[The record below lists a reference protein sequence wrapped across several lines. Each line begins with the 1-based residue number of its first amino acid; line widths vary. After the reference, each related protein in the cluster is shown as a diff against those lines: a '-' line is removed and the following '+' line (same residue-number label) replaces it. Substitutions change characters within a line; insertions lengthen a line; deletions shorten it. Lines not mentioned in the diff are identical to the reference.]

1 MINKMITI
9 NLNQTINKAVLAE
22 MKKEQSRWIMSGG
35 IFVLLLISLG
45 LMFTLNGSLSNLVDK
60 REIRIDQII
69 TDTKSLKKEG
79 IDLSKSD
86 IESYY
91 DFEVN
96 RIFWADKLQQL
107 SKITPEYMAITEISF
122 NNGRLVISAVSQ
134 VNPDEKDFKVID
146 HFVNLLKN
154 TEEFNKDFA
163 EIKFQNSER
172 IVSRNV
178 EVLTFQVFA
187 KIDKKLKKKLKRKSY
202 S

>member
-1 MINKMITI
+1 MINKMISI
-9 NLNQTINKAVLAE
+9 NLNQTVNKAVLAE
-22 MKKEQSRWIMSGG
+22 MKKEQSRWIIGG
-35 IFVLLLISLG
+35 VVATFLIISLG
-45 LMFTLNGSLSNLVDK
+45 LIITLNGSMSSLIEK
-60 REIRIDQII
+60 REQRIDQII

-79 IDLSKSD
+79 IDLSKKD

-96 RIFWADKLQQL
+96 RIFWAEKLQQL
-107 SKITPEYMAITEISF
+107 SKITPEYMAITKISYD
-122 NNGRLVISAVSQ
+122 NGRMVISAVSQ
-134 VNPDEKDFKVID
+134 VNPDEKDFKVVD

-154 TEEFNKDFA
+154 TEEFNKDFTQ
-163 EIKFQNSER
+163 IKFQNSER

-187 KIDKKLKKKLKRKSY
+187 KIDQKLIKKMKRKSY

>member
-1 MINKMITI
+1 MINKMISI
-9 NLNQTINKAVLAE
+9 NLNQTVNKAVLAE
-22 MKKEQSRWIMSGG
+22 MKKEQSRWI
-35 IFVLLLISLG
+35 IFGVVATFLIISLG
-45 LMFTLNGSLSNLVDK
+45 LIITLNGSMSSLIEK
-60 REIRIDQII
+60 REQRIDQII

-79 IDLSKSD
+79 IDLSKKD

-96 RIFWADKLQQL
+96 RIFWAEKLQQL
-107 SKITPEYMAITEISF
+107 SKITPEYMAITKISYD
-122 NNGRLVISAVSQ
+122 NGRMVISAVSQ
-134 VNPDEKDFKVID
+134 VNPDEKDFKVVD

-154 TEEFNKDFA
+154 TEEFNKDFTQ
-163 EIKFQNSER
+163 IKFQNSER

-187 KIDKKLKKKLKRKSY
+187 KIDQKLIKKMKRKSY

>member
-1 MINKMITI
+1 MNKLIKI

-22 MKKEQSRWIMSGG
+22 MKKEQSRWMMGG
-35 IFVLLLISLG
+35 LIFILMLISLI
-45 LMFTLNGSLSNLVDK
+45 LILTLNSSLGTLIDK
-60 REIRIDQII
+60 RNERINQII
-69 TDTKSLKKEG
+69 TDTKALKEEG
-79 IDLSKSD
+79 IDLSKTD
-86 IESYY
+86 IETYY

-96 RIFWADKLQQL
+96 RIFWANKLQQL
-107 SKITPEYMAITEISF
+107 SKITPDYMAITNISYD
-122 NNGRLVISAVSQ
+122 NGRMVISAVSQ
-134 VNPDEKDFKVID
+134 VNPEEKDFKVID

-178 EVLTFQVFA
+178 EVITFQVYA
-187 KIDKKLKKKLKRKSY
+187 KIDQKLIKKMKRKSY

>member
-1 MINKMITI
+1 MNKLIKI

-22 MKKEQSRWIMSGG
+22 MKKEQSRWMMGG
-35 IFVLLLISLG
+35 LIFILMLISLI
-45 LMFTLNGSLSNLVDK
+45 LILTLNSSLGTLIDK
-60 REIRIDQII
+60 RNERINQII
-69 TDTKSLKKEG
+69 TDTKALKEEG
-79 IDLSKSD
+79 IDLSKTD
-86 IESYY
+86 IETYY

-96 RIFWADKLQQL
+96 RIFWANKLQQL
-107 SKITPEYMAITEISF
+107 SKITPDYMAITNISYD
-122 NNGRLVISAVSQ
+122 NGRMVISAVSQ
-134 VNPDEKDFKVID
+134 VNPEEKDFKVID

-178 EVLTFQVFA
+178 EVLTFQVYA
-187 KIDKKLKKKLKRKSY
+187 KIDQKLIKKMKRKSY

>member
-1 MINKMITI
+1 MNKLIKI

-22 MKKEQSRWIMSGG
+22 MKKEQSRWMMGG
-35 IFVLLLISLG
+35 LIFILMLISLI
-45 LMFTLNGSLSNLVDK
+45 LILTLNSSLGTLIDK
-60 REIRIDQII
+60 RNERINQII
-69 TDTKSLKKEG
+69 TDTKALKEEG
-79 IDLSKSD
+79 IDLSKTD
-86 IESYY
+86 IETYY

-96 RIFWADKLQQL
+96 RIFWANKLQQL
-107 SKITPEYMAITEISF
+107 SKMTPDYMAITNISYD
-122 NNGRLVISAVSQ
+122 NGRMVISAVSQ
-134 VNPDEKDFKVID
+134 VNPEEKDFKVID

-178 EVLTFQVFA
+178 EVITFQVYA
-187 KIDKKLKKKLKRKSY
+187 KIDQKLIKKMKRKSY

>member
-1 MINKMITI
+1 MINKMITV
-9 NLNQTINKAVLAE
+9 NLNQTVNKAVLAE

-91 DFEVN
+91 EFEVN

-134 VNPDEKDFKVID
+134 VNPDEKDFKVIN
-146 HFVNLLKN
+146 HFVNLLKD

>member
-1 MINKMITI
+1 MINKMISI
-9 NLNQTINKAVLAE
+9 NLNQTVNKAVLAE
-22 MKKEQSRWIMSGG
+22 MKKEQSRWIIGG
-35 IFVLLLISLG
+35 VVATFLIISLG
-45 LMFTLNGSLSNLVDK
+45 LIITLNGSMSSLIEK
-60 REIRIDQII
+60 REQRIDQII

-79 IDLSKSD
+79 IDLSKKD

-96 RIFWADKLQQL
+96 RIFWAEKLQQL
-107 SKITPEYMAITEISF
+107 SKITPEYMAITKISYD
-122 NNGRLVISAVSQ
+122 NGRMVISAVSQ
-134 VNPDEKDFKVID
+134 VNPDEKDFKVVD

-163 EIKFQNSER
+163 QIKFQNSER

-187 KIDKKLKKKLKRKSY
+187 KIDQKLIKKMKRKSY

>member
-1 MINKMITI
+1 MNKLIKI

-35 IFVLLLISLG
+35 VFLLMIVSLG
-45 LMFTLNGSLSNLVDK
+45 LIFTLNSSLSTLIDK
-60 REIRIDQII
+60 RGERIDQII
-69 TDTKSLKKEG
+69 TDTKALKKEG

-86 IESYY
+86 IETYY

-107 SKITPEYMAITEISF
+107 SKITPDYVAITEIAYD
-122 NNGRLVISAVSQ
+122 NGRLVISAVSQ

-154 TEEFNKDFA
+154 TDEFNKDFA

-178 EVLTFQVFA
+178 EVLTFQVYA
-187 KIDKKLKKKLKRKSY
+187 KIDQKLIKKMKRKSY

>member
-1 MINKMITI
+1 MNKLIKI

-35 IFVLLLISLG
+35 VFLLMIVSLG
-45 LMFTLNGSLSNLVDK
+45 LIFTLNSSLSTLIDK
-60 REIRIDQII
+60 RGERIDQII
-69 TDTKSLKKEG
+69 TDTKALKKEG

-86 IESYY
+86 IETYY

-107 SKITPEYMAITEISF
+107 SKITPDYMAITEIAYD
-122 NNGRLVISAVSQ
+122 NGRLVISAVSQ

-154 TEEFNKDFA
+154 TDEFNKDFA

-178 EVLTFQVFA
+178 EVLTFQVYA
-187 KIDKKLKKKLKRKSY
+187 KIDQKLIKKMKRKSY

>member
-154 TEEFNKDFA
+154 TEEFNKDFV